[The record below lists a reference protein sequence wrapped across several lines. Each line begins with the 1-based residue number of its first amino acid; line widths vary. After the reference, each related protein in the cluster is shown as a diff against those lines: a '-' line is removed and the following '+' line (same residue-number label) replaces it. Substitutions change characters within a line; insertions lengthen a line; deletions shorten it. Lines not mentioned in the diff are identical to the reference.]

1 MLSLEIPGIGA
12 VVSTIMFN
20 CIIVPQIGVV
30 SVQEGNACV
39 RITGYPD
46 DAIMVKL
53 IDVCYHYCY

>member
-1 MLSLEIPGIGA
+1 
-12 VVSTIMFN
+12 MFN